1 MRYILYTFI
10 SLMFIIAC
18 SSGDVIESSDNEKNS
33 VIETD
38 KSKLVFDFEFT
49 SGKTFS
55 SDSIK
60 ESGSS
65 HFLYFFSPT

>member
-1 MRYILYTFI
+1 MRYALYIFIALIL
-10 SLMFIIAC
+10 IIAC
-18 SSGDVIESSDNEKNS
+18 SSEDVIKSSDNEKSN
-33 VIETD
+33 VIKTGHSEST
-38 KSKLVFDFEFT
+38 FDFEFT

-55 SDSIK
+55 SDSVI